1 MKETQEDWNSV
12 WDRGELLFTEA
23 LEVIDQGV
31 KKALAHLPPLEERYR
46 GQERLFRYL
55 EKNVNVALALKLVQ
69 LRGNIHAGTALV
81 ENGHYLEWDMIQ
93 RSMQD
98 SHEDVSFLVFCEHN
112 KTGVFRRYLE
122 SFFDEDLDKDGEFT
136 DRRKVGG
143 VERREVR
150 KVLAEEERKLN
161 LSKDENGYEME
172 SRKFHRIRS
181 GSVHGRAASIM
192 RANVVEVIPG
202 QGRLWL
208 GGERALNRAK
218 FEYLSLLI
226 AATMTVSSFLVA
238 GVGRWWDSEF
248 VKRTFELCERM
259 RVTTQ
264 CLNQSVKSS
273 SSVGS

>member
-1 MKETQEDWNSV
+1 MKETKEEWNSV
-12 WDRGELLFTEA
+12 WDRAELLFTEA
-23 LEVIDQGV
+23 LDLIDEGAE
-31 KKALAHLPPLEERYR
+31 KTLAHLPPLEERYR
-46 GQERLFRYL
+46 GQERLFRYP
-55 EKNVNVALALKLVQ
+55 EKSVNVALALKLVQ
-69 LRGNIHAGTALV
+69 LRGNIHAGTVLV
-81 ENGHYLEWDMIQ
+81 ENGHYLEWDVIQ

-112 KTGVFRRYLE
+112 RTGVIRRYLE

-150 KVLAEEERKLN
+150 QVLAEEQRKLN
-161 LSKDENGYEME
+161 LSKAEIGYEVE

-192 RANVVEVIPG
+192 RANVVEAIPG

-208 GGERALNRAK
+208 GGERALSRAK

-226 AATMTVSSFLVA
+226 TAMMTVSSFLVA
-238 GVGRWWDSEF
+238 GVGRWWDNKF
-248 VKRTFELCERM
+248 VERGRDLCRQMRTI
-259 RVTTQ
+259 TDT
-264 CLNQSVKSS
+264 LNQFMKSS
-273 SSVGS
+273 I